1 MKNFKLT
8 AAIAVSMVLFFVS
21 CDRNSER
28 AKAPDTS
35 IAELSRKIENNAEA
49 DNAVADTTATV
60 TPQEEQKTEKPS
72 PPKKIDVPEPKID
85 WDKKIIKTAT
95 LRLELKDYKAYNDKV
110 RTVVKQFGGYIAN
123 EEQTQNDYQIENAV
137 TIKVPVDQFENAM
150 NTLPVNDS
158 KVMERKITSE
168 DVTTEYVD
176 VKSRLAS
183 QKQVLAKYLEFL
195 KQAKNMEETLQVQ
208 NEINDIQ
215 ENIESAAGRAEYLSH
230 AAAFST
236 INLTYYQLTNGAIS
250 PDNTSS
256 FFYKFKDALKTGLN
270 GIDDFVLMIAVL
282 WPLLL
287 LAITG
292 FFLYRKLRKKTIRT
306 A

>member
-1 MKNFKLT
+1 MKNLKLT
-8 AAIAVSMVLFFVS
+8 VFFAVSMILFFVS
-21 CDRNSER
+21 CNSKNEK
-28 AKAPDTS
+28 AKSPEAEFT
-35 IAELSRKIENNAEA
+35 ELSKKV
-49 DNAVADTTATV
+49 DDLAVVDSVKVV
-60 TPQEEQKTEKPS
+60 TPASEPEVDKPQPAKKT
-72 PPKKIDVPEPKID
+72 DVPEPKVD

-95 LRLELKDYKAYNDKV
+95 LRLELKDYKLYNDKL
-110 RTVVKQFGGYIAN
+110 RTVVKQFGGYVAN
-123 EEQTQNDYQIENAV
+123 EEQTQNDYQIENVV

-150 NTLPVNDS
+150 NALPAIDS

-168 DVTTEYVD
+168 DVTAEYVD

-183 QKQVLAKYLEFL
+183 RKQVLAKYLEFL
-195 KQAKNMEETLQVQ
+195 KQAKNMEEMLQVQ

-236 INLTYYQLTNGAIS
+236 INLTYYQLNNGAVS
-250 PDNTSS
+250 PDNISS
-256 FFYKFKDALKTGLN
+256 FFYKFKDALKTGLS
-270 GIDDFVLMIAVL
+270 GIGNFVLVLAVL

-287 LAITG
+287 LVISV
-292 FFLYRKLRKKTIRT
+292 FFLYRKFRKKTIRT